1 MKTGGHTWAVF
12 CVCYMCCV
20 DADRYQYEDWR
31 PHLGSL
37 LCVLEATLGQ
47 SSVCVTCVVL
57 MLTGLSMKTGGHTW
71 AVFCVCYMCCVDAD
85 RSEYEDW
92 RPHLGS
98 LLCVLHVLC

>member
-1 MKTGGHTWAVF
+1 MTNGMCF
-12 CVCYMCCV
+12 IQLNECVAMM
-20 DADRYQYEDWR
+20 
-31 PHLGSL
+31 
-37 LCVLEATLGQ
+37 
-47 SSVCVTCVVL
+47 CVTCLVL
-57 MLTGLSMKTGGHTW
+57 MLTGLSMKTGCHTW